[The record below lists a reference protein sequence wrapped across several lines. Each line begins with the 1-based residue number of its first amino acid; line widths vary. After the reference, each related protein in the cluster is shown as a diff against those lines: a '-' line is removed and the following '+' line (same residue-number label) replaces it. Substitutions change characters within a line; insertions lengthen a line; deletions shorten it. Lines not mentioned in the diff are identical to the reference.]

1 MKINRKYYPV
11 VYVLC
16 IIMIIVFS
24 AIHAYNPKREG
35 FNVNISGLN
44 TNNITRKIGNFKSKS
59 SAKPKAPT
67 NKINQTNFAILLV

>member
-1 MKINRKYYPV
+1 MKINRKYYPI

-24 AIHAYNPKREG
+24 AIHAYNPNREG

-44 TNNITRKIGNFKSKS
+44 KNKITRKIDNFKKDI
-59 SAKPKAPT
+59 K
-67 NKINQTNFAILLV
+67 NVGNEGFRAIERLFR